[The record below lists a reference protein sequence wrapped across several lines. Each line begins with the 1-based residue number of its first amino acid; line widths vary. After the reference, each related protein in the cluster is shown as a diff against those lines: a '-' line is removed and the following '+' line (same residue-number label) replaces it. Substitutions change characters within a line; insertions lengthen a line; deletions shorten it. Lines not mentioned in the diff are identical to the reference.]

1 MSSTGIGII
10 EEMFSR
16 KLRQIEAQ
24 GRLRSLRP
32 LTLAETPLLDLTH
45 NDYLGFRYDAAFQN
59 AVREAALPWPL
70 GAGASRLLGGEHK
83 VYGELEKLFS
93 EWKGSESSLYFSSG
107 FAANEALMSALAHPE
122 IDFFSD
128 ALNHASL
135 IDGLRLAR
143 IESRQ
148 KIIFQHNDL
157 EDLREKLRAS
167 TARGKIIVTESLFS
181 MDGDVAPLA
190 KLLDLCREFKALLVV
205 DEAHALGVFG
215 NEGAGLLSGFDH
227 SEIISINPCGKAMA
241 ASGALV
247 SGPEWVRRLLINT
260 GRSFI
265 YSTGASPWLAA
276 ALIAAIDFVRKA
288 KVKRVRLQMLGNS
301 LRDSFEELGL
311 DFGQSTTHIVPLILG
326 SEEKSLRFEK
336 ALAECGI
343 LARAIRPPTVPEHE
357 CRLRLSLHANIA
369 SLEPLILALKELT

>member
-10 EEMFSR
+10 EELFSR

-336 ALAECGI
+336 ALAERGI

>member
-10 EEMFSR
+10 EELFSR

-276 ALIAAIDFVRKA
+276 ALITAIDLVRKA

-311 DFGQSTTHIVPLILG
+311 DFGNSTTHIVPLILG

-336 ALAECGI
+336 ALAERGI